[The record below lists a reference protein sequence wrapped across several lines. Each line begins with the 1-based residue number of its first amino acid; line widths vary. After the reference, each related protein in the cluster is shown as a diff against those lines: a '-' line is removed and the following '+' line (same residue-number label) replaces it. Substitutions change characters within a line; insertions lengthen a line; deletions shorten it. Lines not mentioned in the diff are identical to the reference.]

1 VADLFGI
8 AIPFADYCGVEPVAS
23 EPGLCRLA
31 ITMRDEHKN
40 HLGVAHGGVLLTLL
54 DVAMGSAARLS
65 AGASVVT
72 VDLQSAF
79 LAPGRGN
86 LLAEGRVLR
95 PGRSLIFCEGDV
107 RDSAGAL
114 VAKASA
120 LFKVVKIAAPHEPPA
135 HRELELSRSELA

>member
-1 VADLFGI
+1 MTDLFGVD
-8 AIPFADYCGVEPVAS
+8 IPFADYCGIEPVAS

-54 DVAMGSAARLS
+54 DVAMGSAARLL
-65 AGASVVT
+65 AGTSVVT
-72 VDLQSAF
+72 VDLQSSF
-79 LAPGRGN
+79 LSPGRGN

-120 LFKVVKIAAPHEPPA
+120 LFKVVRMAATHEAPG
-135 HRELELSRSELA
+135 HQELELSRSDLA